1 MATSTVMVL
10 LLPTDF
16 PLPMI
21 WCWSFGILWIFT
33 FWIIACSGQ
42 LVPFIV
48 GYFGFLH
55 ASEFTILNLP
65 CFMSWLHLGVQDIG
79 VASPSAPSW
88 MPITIKGSRTY
99 PFRKGCFIHIG
110 VKRHPQF
117 FLSCAQGWWSRPP
130 VFVSKWTTSPSIKF
144 VGLASADY
152 GFSLGAGKLLQ
163 SQLSHRSCY
172 CCSSQWST
180 GPFNTI
186 YRPLVQQC
194 LSALNK
200 DASWSVSCPFQKS
213 RLTRFLEYL
222 QCFLATHL
230 WIP

>member
-1 MATSTVMVL
+1 MLQSSPYLICLASC
-10 LLPTDF
+10 PDF
-16 PLPMI
+16 I
-21 WCWSFGILWIFT
+21 WVSRILGWPRP
-33 FWIIACSGQ
+33 Q
-42 LVPFIV
+42 
-48 GYFGFLH
+48 
-55 ASEFTILNLP
+55 
-65 CFMSWLHLGVQDIG
+65 LHLECPSRSRVLGPIHLGRAVSFTL
-79 VASPSAPSW
+79 ASN
-88 MPITIKGSRTY
+88 G
-99 PFRKGCFIHIG
+99 IHS
-110 VKRHPQF
+110 VQF
-117 FLSCAQGWWSRPP
+117 FSSCAQGWWSRPP
-130 VFVSKWTTSPSIKF
+130 VFVSKWTASPSIKF

-213 RLTRFLEYL
+213 HLTRFLEYL
-222 QCFLATHL
+222 QCFLTTHL